1 MSKREGNGGGKEG
14 KAQVLAIAFA
24 IGLRLMYVMD
34 LAADWDSDKESEF
47 AYQPALV
54 RNLNFA
60 LGQVDSLG
68 FGT

>member
-14 KAQVLAIAFA
+14 KAQVLAFA

-47 AYQPALV
+47 VYQPALV

-60 LGQVDSLG
+60 LGQVDPLG